1 MNEISAATGAIAP
14 VHASNVRWKLFL
26 LMLLLFSVNYI
37 DRASLS
43 IAMPIMAKEFELDP
57 ATQGLILSS
66 FFWTYALM
74 QIPGGALADRYKPR
88 IVITVATMGWGF
100 FQAAAVVASSW
111 WVLLLTR
118 LGLGVFEGPIGP
130 ACGKLN
136 AMWMT
141 RNERARGAML
151 FNSGATLGAALGAI
165 IVAWLIAALESWRMA
180 FVLAGLG
187 TMLCGWWAW
196 SYIRNSPRQH
206 PSVNEAEAI
215 HIEQD
220 HVREDAESP
229 VSEGGGLVKFF
240 RYRSVWC
247 MCLGWMAYNTVF
259 YGLLTW
265 LPNYLSK
272 VHNIDIKTLGG
283 ASFIIFFT
291 GFVGQLTG
299 GWIADFWRSR
309 SDNSNVVY
317 RTMFGVSAAITTVSL
332 FSVAYTANLIVAV
345 ALLSATMFFL
355 TWCGMY
361 WVVPAILAG
370 RNRAGVLGGCMNLFG
385 NFAGI
390 GVPLVVGVIVQAT
403 GSYFL
408 ALMFFAGAGLTL
420 FVCSTAIDYS
430 RRLPV

>member
-1 MNEISAATGAIAP
+1 MSSVSATGAIAS
-14 VHASNVRWKLFL
+14 VKASSVRWKLFL
-26 LMLLLFSVNYI
+26 LMMLLFSVNYI

-43 IAMPIMAKEFELDP
+43 IAMPTISKEFDLDP
-57 ATQGLILSS
+57 ATQGLILSA

-74 QIPGGALADRYKPR
+74 QVPGGVLADRYKPR

-100 FQAAAVVASSW
+100 FQAAAVVAANW

-136 AMWMT
+136 AIWMT
-141 RNERARGAML
+141 QNERARGAVL
-151 FNSGATLGAALGAI
+151 FNSGATLGAALGAV
-165 IVAWLIAALESWRMA
+165 IVAWLIAVLDSWRMA
-180 FVLAGLG
+180 FVVAGLG

-196 SYIRNSPRQH
+196 SYIRNSPREH
-206 PSVNEAEAI
+206 PSVNEAEAA
-215 HIEQD
+215 HIEQG
-220 HVREDAESP
+220 HAREDAASP
-229 VSEGGGLVKFF
+229 VSEGGGWMEFF

-283 ASFIIFFT
+283 ASFVIFFT

-299 GWIADFWRSR
+299 GWVTDFWRSR
-309 SDNSNVVY
+309 SDNPNVVY
-317 RTMFGVSAAITTVSL
+317 RTMFGISAAIATVSL
-332 FSVAYTANLIVAV
+332 FSVAYTANLIGVV

-361 WVVPAILAG
+361 WVVPSILAG
-370 RNRAGVLGGCMNLFG
+370 RDRAGLLGGCMNLFG
-385 NFAGI
+385 NIAGI
-390 GVPLVVGVIVQAT
+390 GVPLIVGLIVQAT

-408 ALMFFAGAGLTL
+408 ALMFFAAAGLTL
-420 FVCSTAIDYS
+420 FACSAMIDYS